1 MALSHQTI
9 ALSSTGLFSKLFT
22 DYLNNSEKLNEFIAF
37 ENSLEGFKKAIISR
51 QKFEVNRSV
60 LYDSIIQQYQK
71 NQLLTDKIKS
81 NIALL
86 KDENTY
92 TVCTGH
98 QLCLF
103 TGPLYF
109 IYKIVTTI
117 NLAKQLKQ
125 AFPDKN
131 FIPVYWMASE
141 DHDFAEIN
149 HLHVFGKKVEW
160 TKSEHSG
167 EEPVGILSNKGL
179 DKVLSELALF
189 WGTSDKAEELKKM
202 FEKSYLQSD
211 NYSTATKILVHE
223 LFKNT
228 NLLILDPNNIKLKS
242 LFIEYM
248 QRDITEHVAF
258 NKVNESIVKL
268 ENLGYISQVH
278 PREINLFYF
287 NNNKRKRIVENA
299 DRTFQLFNSDKKFS
313 EDELLNELK
322 KNPENFSPNVILR
335 PLYQQVI
342 LPNLAYVGGPGEL
355 AYWLEYKAF
364 FDSENVFFPVLTPR
378 NFATV
383 IDNKTKQ
390 LIEKT
395 GIGEYLLFVSEED
408 KIKYFIQHLT
418 DLPDMEKVKSE
429 IKNSFSYLINEAE
442 KTDVTLMPFVQ
453 AELHKTLKSVDAIK
467 HRLERAQK
475 QKNENTINQ
484 IKKLH
489 AKIFPN
495 GTLQERHE
503 NFSSVYLTEGEV
515 FLKYLF
521 DNFNAFSK
529 DMYLLKS
536 NSN

>member
-22 DYLNNSEKLNEFIAF
+22 DYLNNSEKLNEFVAF
-37 ENSLEGFKKAIISR
+37 ENSLEGFKEAIASR
-51 QKFEVNRSV
+51 EKFEVNRNV
-60 LYDSIIQQYQK
+60 LYDSIIRQYQK
-71 NQLLTDKIKS
+71 NHLLSDKVKS
-81 NIALL
+81 TVELL
-86 KDENTY
+86 KDENSF

-117 NLAKQLKQ
+117 NLAKQLKET
-125 AFPDKN
+125 FPDKN

-149 HLHVFGKKVEW
+149 HLYVFGKKVEW

-167 EEPVGILSNKGL
+167 EEAVGTLSKRGL
-179 DKVLSELALF
+179 DEVLSALSLF
-189 WGTSDKAEELKKM
+189 WGTTDKAEELKKL
-202 FEKSYLQSD
+202 FEKSYL
-211 NYSTATKILVHE
+211 YSSNLAEATRLLVNE
-223 LFKNT
+223 LFKET
-228 NLLILDPNNIKLKS
+228 DLLIIEPDDAGLKK
-242 LFIEYM
+242 LFIPYM
-248 QRDITEHVAF
+248 QQDILEHVAF
-258 NKVNESIVKL
+258 AKVNESIKKL
-268 ENLGYISQVH
+268 EALGYKSQVH

-287 NNNKRKRIVENA
+287 DNQKRKRIIENT
-299 DRTFQLFNSDKKFS
+299 DGTFQLYNSEKKFTK
-313 EDELLNELK
+313 EELLNELK
-322 KNPENFSPNVILR
+322 SNPEKFSPNVTLR

-383 IDNKTKQ
+383 IDGRTKQ

-395 GIGEYLLFVSEED
+395 GINENLLFVSEDD
-408 KIKYFIQHLT
+408 KIKYFIQHST
-418 DLPDMEKVKSE
+418 ELPDTDKVKSKIE
-429 IKNSFSYLINEAE
+429 NSFSELIKEAE
-442 KTDVTLMPFVQ
+442 KTDVTLKPFVE
-453 AELHKTLKSVDAIK
+453 AELQKTLKSVDAIK
-467 HRLERAQK
+467 HKLERAQK
-475 QKNENTINQ
+475 QKNENAINQ

-489 AKIFPN
+489 EKVFPN

-503 NFSSVYLTEGEV
+503 NFSSVYLSEGEA
-515 FLKYLF
+515 FLKYLL

-529 DMYLLKS
+529 DMYLLKTYS
-536 NSN
+536 N

>member
-9 ALSSTGLFSKLFT
+9 ALSTTGLFSKLFT
-22 DYLNNSEKLNEFIAF
+22 DYLNNSEKLNSFIAY
-37 ENSLEGFKKAIISR
+37 ENSLEGFKKAIASR

-60 LYDSIIQQYQK
+60 LYNSIVRQYQK
-71 NQLLTDKIKS
+71 NQLLSDKVKS
-81 NIALL
+81 TIELL
-86 KDENTY
+86 KDENTF

-149 HLHVFGKKVEW
+149 HLYLFGKKVEW
-160 TKSEHSG
+160 TKLEHSG
-167 EEPVGILSNKGL
+167 EEPVGILSNEGL
-179 DKVLSELALF
+179 EEVLSALSLF
-189 WGTSDKAEELKKM
+189 LGTSDKAEELKKL
-202 FEKSYLQSD
+202 FEKSYLHSS
-211 NYSTATKILVHE
+211 NLAEAIRLLVNE
-223 LFKNT
+223 LFKET
-228 NLLILDPNNIKLKS
+228 DLLIIEPNDASLKA
-242 LFIEYM
+242 LFIPYM
-248 QRDITEHVAF
+248 HQDILEHIAF
-258 NKVNESIVKL
+258 TKVNESIEKL
-268 ENLGYISQVH
+268 EALGYKSQVH
-278 PREINLFYF
+278 PRKINLFYF
-287 NNNKRKRIVENA
+287 DNNKRKRIVENA
-299 DRTFQLFNSDKKFS
+299 DGTFQLYNSEKKFS
-313 EDELLNELK
+313 KEELLNELK
-322 KNPENFSPNVILR
+322 SNPEKFSPNVTLR
-335 PLYQQVI
+335 PLYQQAI

-383 IDNKTKQ
+383 IDGRTKQ

-395 GIGEYLLFVSEED
+395 GINENLLFVSEDD
-408 KIKYFIQHLT
+408 KIKYFIQHST
-418 DLPDMEKVKSE
+418 ELPDTNKVKTE
-429 IKNSFSYLINEAE
+429 IENSFSILIKEAD
-442 KTDVTLMPFVQ
+442 KIDVTLKPFVE
-453 AELHKTLKSVDAIK
+453 AELQKALKSVDAIK
-467 HRLERAQK
+467 HKLERAQK
-475 QKNENTINQ
+475 QKNENAINQ

-489 AKIFPN
+489 EKIFPN

-503 NFSSVYLTEGEV
+503 NFSSVYLSEGEA
-515 FLKYLF
+515 FLTYLL

-529 DMYLLKS
+529 EMYLLKS
-536 NSN
+536 YSN